1 MKKLFGLLIVGF
13 ALGAALPA
21 LAGDGVAVAEL
32 QAAPSLRPVPDV
44 RSGTVLVVD
53 RRTRQ
58 PLLYRN
64 EGAVAPIASIT
75 KLMTAMVILDARQSM
90 VGRITIGKA
99 DVDHYKVSH
108 SRLTLGTTLS
118 RATLLRLALMASENR
133 AAAALAR
140 SYPGGRAAL
149 VAAMNRKAAAL
160 GMKHSRF
167 VGPTGLKPENTST
180 AEDLVRLVEAAARY
194 RTIRHATTLRSI
206 RVMVGKGRH
215 RHAVTYRNTDLLV
228 RNRQWHIVL
237 SKTGYISEAGR
248 CLVVQ
253 ASIAGRETVI
263 VLLDSWG
270 RLTRVGDANR
280 IRKWL
285 ETRARRHRRD
295 G

>member
-167 VGPTGLKPENTST
+167 VDPTGLKPENTST

-215 RHAVTYRNTDLLV
+215 RHAVIYRNTDLLV